1 MTITGRGEA
10 GTLVKDTV
18 VGTVKGAV
26 AGTIVGAKEV
36 GVGAT
41 EAIKETAAAVIQST
55 RDVGGEVGSATK
67 SAIIGTL
74 QGTKE
79 NWGKEVL
86 PVSSQAKAASQA
98 ALQRLHGICT
108 RLKLEIPKLILSTS
122 EGSKWGHR

>member
-79 NWGKEVL
+79 TGARRFSL
-86 PVSSQAKAASQA
+86 FPVRRKAASQA